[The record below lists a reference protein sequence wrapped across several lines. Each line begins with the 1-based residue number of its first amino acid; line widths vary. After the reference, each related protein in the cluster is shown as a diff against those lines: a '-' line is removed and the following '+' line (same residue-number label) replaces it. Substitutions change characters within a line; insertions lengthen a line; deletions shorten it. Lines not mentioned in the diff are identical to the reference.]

1 MTTPFLCRKCISLT
15 LVVEVL
21 QVTADVDADV
31 LHFHVLQT
39 GKLVHV
45 LQQPVILASSW
56 TCKDMGRICMRE
68 KKTERYR
75 SKYENECISK
85 SLLWLGIYRFYCAQV
100 IEEKI
105 KLCAICCKKKNLLV
119 LLAGRRPSFQTYQ
132 CTAHPYLGLQAPQP
146 PLLSPHLH
154 HLNTNIRSWINTTH
168 TPQLVSP
175 VQRLIIS
182 NNRKNDKAQKKIK
195 TNSSFRREETDKEG
209 ARCNAR

>member
-1 MTTPFLCRKCISLT
+1 MTTPISCRKCISLT

-85 SLLWLGIYRFYCAQV
+85 SPLWLGIYRFYCGQV
-100 IEEKI
+100 KEEKI
-105 KLCAICCKKKNLLV
+105 KLCAICCKKKPVSSPCRKTAIFSNISV
-119 LLAGRRPSFQTYQ
+119 HSSSISGSAGSTASSAVSTPPSPE
-132 CTAHPYLGLQAPQP
+132 HK
-146 PLLSPHLH
+146 H
-154 HLNTNIRSWINTTH
+154 
-168 TPQLVSP
+168 
-175 VQRLIIS
+175 
-182 NNRKNDKAQKKIK
+182 
-195 TNSSFRREETDKEG
+195 
-209 ARCNAR
+209 